1 MTETDTATM
10 SSTGN
15 GQPLPSSATTAS
27 CLEEMLRLLER
38 GGGGLAQEVEQL
50 VKDHYSSEAKVS
62 LQI

>member
-1 MTETDTATM
+1 M
-10 SSTGN
+10 SFTGN
-15 GQPLPSSATTAS
+15 GQPPPSSATTAS

>member
-1 MTETDTATM
+1 M
-10 SSTGN
+10 SFAGN

-50 VKDHYSSEAKVS
+50 VKDHYSSEAKVN
-62 LQI
+62 LQK